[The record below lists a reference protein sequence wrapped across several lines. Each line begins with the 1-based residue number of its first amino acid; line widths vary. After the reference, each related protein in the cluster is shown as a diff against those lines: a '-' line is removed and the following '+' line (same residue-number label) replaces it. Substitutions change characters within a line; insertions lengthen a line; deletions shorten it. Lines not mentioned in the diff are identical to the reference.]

1 MARSA
6 KEKLEKLLEFV
17 NKEENLFTEF
27 SMKAMEKGN
36 MMAMQIHNAEA
47 CAYTKMRFT
56 IEDMLSHNGSN
67 PAWESMEFNEAYG
80 YLREGKKIKLPE
92 WNGYW
97 YWSDDRKTIM
107 IHCENGKELDIRD
120 TKNTEYT
127 FGCIV
132 RNDWMVIKDE

>member
-1 MARSA
+1 MALSA

-17 NKEENLFTEF
+17 NKEEDLRTEL
-27 SMKAMEKGN
+27 SVKAMEEGSI
-36 MMAMQIHNAEA
+36 MAMQIHNAEA
-47 CAYTKMRFT
+47 CACMKMRHT
-56 IEDMLSHNGSN
+56 IEDMLSHNGSC
-67 PAWESMEFNEAYG
+67 PAWDSMEFNEAYDH
-80 YLREGKKIKLPE
+80 LKKGKKIKLPE

-97 YWSDDRKTIM
+97 YWSDDRKTII

-127 FGCIV
+127 FGCIA

>member
-17 NKEENLFTEF
+17 NKEEDLLTEF

-67 PAWESMEFNEAYG
+67 PAWESMEFNEA
-80 YLREGKKIKLPE
+80 
-92 WNGYW
+92 
-97 YWSDDRKTIM
+97 
-107 IHCENGKELDIRD
+107 
-120 TKNTEYT
+120 
-127 FGCIV
+127 
-132 RNDWMVIKDE
+132 

>member
-1 MARSA
+1 MALSA

-17 NKEENLFTEF
+17 IKEEEARTEL
-27 SMKAMEKGN
+27 SEKAWDKG
-36 MMAMQIHNAEA
+36 MMLAVQIHNAEA
-47 CAYTKMRFT
+47 CACMKMRYT
-56 IEDMLSHNGSN
+56 IENMLSHNGSN